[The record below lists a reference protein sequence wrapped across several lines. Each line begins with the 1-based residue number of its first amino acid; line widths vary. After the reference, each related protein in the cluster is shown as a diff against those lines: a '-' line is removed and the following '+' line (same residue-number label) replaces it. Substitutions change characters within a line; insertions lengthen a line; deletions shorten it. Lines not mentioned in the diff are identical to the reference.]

1 MIVWM
6 RAAAIFAVAFVA
18 SGAWAAAHQV
28 LHSFAP
34 SGSDGVASL
43 AGLTVDRAGNY
54 YGTSSSGGAYNAG
67 AVFELSPNE
76 SGGWTEKVLYSFQP
90 NGRDGTSLE
99 GGLVIDASGNL
110 YGTTLQGGSHSYG
123 GTAFEL
129 SPQQDG
135 SWAETV
141 LHSFGGGTDGFGP
154 NSGLVSDAHGN
165 LYGTTINGGIHGSGT
180 AFELS
185 LRQGGGWTETVLHSF
200 NEVDGADG
208 ANPYSSLVSDSAG
221 NLYGTTNYGG
231 IHYDGTVFELAPRQG
246 GGWTETVLHSF
257 NFNGI
262 DGFSP
267 QAGLILDAAGNL
279 YGTTQYG
286 GIHSCVGGQGCGT
299 IFELSP
305 RQGGGYTEIVLHSF
319 GNGTDGQF
327 PYAALILDVNSNL
340 YGTTANGGIHGY
352 GTAFKLSPRQGGGW
366 TETVLRSFDV
376 TGPYGAGPYGAL
388 VLDATGNLY
397 STTSLGGDHAV
408 GTIFELSPQ
417 QDGNWTIA
425 ALYSFDFNGADGANP
440 NYGALVAESAGN
452 LYGTTSAGGAY
463 DGGTVFELMP
473 NGDGTWTEKILHN
486 FGFATDGA
494 APFSTLIFDSAGNLY
509 GTTAA
514 GGIHSGG
521 TAFELSPSQG
531 GGWTATIL
539 HSFGRGTDGATA
551 EGGLVF
557 DAHGNLYGTTFDGGI
572 HDGTCLGGFGGCGTV
587 FELSPRQGG
596 GWTETVVHSF
606 NFNVMNQDGTFPR
619 SALVIDAAGNLYG
632 TTFIGGIYSTGGT
645 AFEVSPNGSG
655 GWAKSSCIALAILK
669 LRMAVCP
676 SLGWFSIMRVI
687 SMVQRSTAVSITPGL
702 RFELFPNGTGGWD
715 ERVLHSF
722 GNGAD
727 GTFPEAGLVFDGAG
741 NLYGATY
748 NGGVN
753 NTGAVFKMTPMQGG
767 GWSETILHNF
777 GPLFGEDGNSPLGSL
792 ILDNVGNLYGT
803 TNAGG
808 GPYNAGTVSEVGP

>member
-1 MIVWM
+1 MIARETNV
-6 RAAAIFAVAFVA
+6 
-18 SGAWAAAHQV
+18 
-28 LHSFAP
+28 
-34 SGSDGVASL
+34 
-43 AGLTVDRAGNY
+43 
-54 YGTSSSGGAYNAG
+54 TSSSGGAYNAG

-200 NEVDGADG
+200 NEGDGADG

-231 IHYDGTVFELAPRQG
+231 IHYDGTVFELSPRQG

-267 QAGLILDAAGNL
+267 QAGLILDGRQSLWHDPVWRHPFLCRRPRLRN
-279 YGTTQYG
+279 Q
-286 GIHSCVGGQGCGT
+286 
-299 IFELSP
+299 FELSP

-327 PYAALILDVNSNL
+327 PYAALILMSI
-340 YGTTANGGIHGY
+340 TTCMARPPTVGF
-352 GTAFKLSPRQGGGW
+352 TAMGRHSSCRPDKEADGRRP
-366 TETVLRSFDV
+366 SFVADV

-539 HSFGRGTDGATA
+539 HSFGRGTDGATP

-606 NFNVMNQDGTFPR
+606 NFNGMNQDGTFPR

-687 SMVQRSTAVSITPGL
+687 SMVQRSRRYP
-702 RFELFPNGTGGWD
+702 
-715 ERVLHSF
+715 
-722 GNGAD
+722 
-727 GTFPEAGLVFDGAG
+727 
-741 NLYGATY
+741 
-748 NGGVN
+748 
-753 NTGAVFKMTPMQGG
+753 
-767 GWSETILHNF
+767 
-777 GPLFGEDGNSPLGSL
+777 
-792 ILDNVGNLYGT
+792 
-803 TNAGG
+803 
-808 GPYNAGTVSEVGP
+808 